1 MKYKIII
8 LQIKINTMRN
18 YTTICAR
25 FRVWALC
32 FSGLWLGSCS
42 TSSSSEVGPP
52 LIPNPEDAKA
62 VLFVGNSLTNNNSMA
77 EMVRRMA
84 ATTERSLLYTQ
95 HAPGGA
101 LISDHVDSAELE
113 SKIASRNWDVV
124 SIQAQ
129 SAALAVTESNV
140 NISIYPNIQLLV
152 DKVRDA
158 NSTSIPLFYMSWG
171 YKDGAPG
178 LCDPIPD
185 TCTFEGMNSLI
196 KDRYLEVMELTDGQ
210 VSPCAE
216 LWNVI
221 RDQHPELDLY
231 ASDGIHPSV
240 LGSYVVALSFY
251 TMIFEADPTL
261 TTYHRDELDAA
272 DEQLLRAVVK
282 EVVFDR
288 ISEWKSD

>member
-1 MKYKIII
+1 
-8 LQIKINTMRN
+8 MRN
-18 YTTICAR
+18 NTIIYAKFYIWSVCC
-25 FRVWALC
+25 ALC
-32 FSGLWLGSCS
+32 FFVLLISSCS

-84 ATTERSLLYTQ
+84 VTTERSLLYTQ

-101 LISDHVDSAELE
+101 LISDHVESTELE
-113 SKIASRNWDVV
+113 AKIASRNWDFV

-140 NISIYPNIQLLV
+140 NISIYPDIQLLV
-152 DKVRDA
+152 DKVRNA
-158 NSTSIPLFYMSWG
+158 HNASIPLFYMSWG

-185 TCTFEGMNSLI
+185 TCTFEGMNGLI

-210 VSPCAE
+210 VNPCAE
-216 LWNVI
+216 LWSVI
-221 RDQHPELDLY
+221 RDRHPELDLY
-231 ASDGIHPSV
+231 ASDGIHPSI

-251 TMIFEADPTL
+251 TLMNNYFV
-261 TTYHRDELDAA
+261 
-272 DEQLLRAVVK
+272 QWSK
-282 EVVFDR
+282 
-288 ISEWKSD
+288 K